1 MRSTKRLSP
10 IWSYDFSSNE
20 NVIRCATKWKIWRVF
35 VVYVSKTRREGGYL
49 EDSRSEVARPAITG
63 LSQAVIS
70 RSAYIDKVY
79 KL

>member
-1 MRSTKRLSP
+1 MKMFSDVRL
-10 IWSYDFSSNE
+10 NE
-20 NVIRCATKWKIWRVF
+20 RFDVF
-35 VVYVSKTRREGGYL
+35 VVVYVCKTRREGGYL
-49 EDSRSEVARPAITG
+49 EDSRSEVARPAIAG

>member
-1 MRSTKRLSP
+1 MKMFTDVRLNKRF
-10 IWSYDFSSNE
+10 D
-20 NVIRCATKWKIWRVF
+20 VF
-35 VVYVSKTRREGGYL
+35 VVVYVSKTRREGGYV

-70 RSAYIDKVY
+70 WSAYIDKVY

>member
-1 MRSTKRLSP
+1 MKMFSDVRL
-10 IWSYDFSSNE
+10 NE
-20 NVIRCATKWKIWRVF
+20 RFDVF
-35 VVYVSKTRREGGYL
+35 VVVYVSETRREGGYL

>member
-1 MRSTKRLSP
+1 MRSTERLVP

-20 NVIRCATKWKIWRVF
+20 NVIRCATKWKIWRVCCCL
-35 VVYVSKTRREGGYL
+35 RQQGGYL
-49 EDSRSEVARPAITG
+49 EDSRSEVARPVITG
-63 LSQAVIS
+63 LSQPVIS